1 METSPRSSEE
11 LTKETLRSRTRPL
24 ASEMPSRRTFAW
36 RIRHMS
42 YEEFRAQEP
51 PQARLLRLRGLFDL
65 LVDQDSSSA
74 LAGGRAKQMWRAR
87 ASRARYGAGG
97 DLAVGSL
104 VSPPLTATTDGT
116 GHQTPVREWLSLVR
130 RNRYAAEL
138 LAECR
143 TRRAE
148 LEKRDREK
156 HSQHDENHSSLHRQW
171 HWLVCMVR
179 EEVGTPPVSLLQ
191 RVRHWIGH
199 SDESP
204 LMHRESGWKGSRVWG
219 LRAMEG
225 RTNKNDTHGP
235 PEDKQSKA
243 ERVRQRQIEWEG
255 FVAFAEI
262 QERELYRA
270 FNEMDTKED
279 GLLDE
284 QEICA
289 ALEKS
294 GLRPAQPVLDDLIAS
309 LASSG
314 VQDVKE
320 LHEKDLYVTFPEFR
334 DYLLLL
340 PRKPTISE
348 IYHFYQVR
356 KAVGLFGNEGI
367 FAELGHNWG
376 KSARGVTSVNFDG
389 DTIFSGELA
398 DESTTHPEG
407 RTENTSTKGP
417 KSDVVKLDVA
427 LKFLLAGGIAGAVSR
442 TATAPFDR
450 VKVYLITS
458 QAVSPAAGTP
468 VTRFSPL
475 GALGHGIYAIYQE
488 GGVRGFWLGNGLNC
502 MKIIPESAIKFFT
515 YEYMK
520 RFFARYVDGKSDS
533 RDISGMSRFIS
544 GGVGGITSQLSI
556 YPIETLKTR
565 LMSSMSNPGHV
576 RGMALLGQTAREMW
590 ARGGLRAYYSGL
602 GAGLL
607 GVFPYAAI
615 DMSTFE
621 GTKLFY
627 LRYTG
632 KDEPGVLALLTF
644 GSFSGSVGASIVYP
658 LNLIRTR
665 LQASGT
671 PAHPTVYKSFWDA
684 AYQTYAKEGFL
695 GFYRGLG
702 PTLAKVVPA
711 VSISYVVYDHVRNE
725 PLTCRQ
731 KRAWESRSV
740 AIGPRKQNVSL
751 PRIEGRV
758 R

>member
-1 METSPRSSEE
+1 METRPRSAKEPA
-11 LTKETLRSRTRPL
+11 KETLPHRILEPGPDI
-24 ASEMPSRRTFAW
+24 ARRQTFAW

-104 VSPPLTATTDGT
+104 VSMPRVSATDGT
-116 GHQTPVREWLSLVR
+116 AQQTPVREWLSLVR

-143 TRRAE
+143 TRRAD
-148 LEKRDREK
+148 LEKHDREK
-156 HSQHDENHSSLHRQW
+156 HSLADAHSSSLYRQW
-171 HWLVCMVR
+171 QRLVCMVR
-179 EEVGTPPVSLLQ
+179 EEEEALPLSLLQ
-191 RVRHWIGH
+191 RLRHLIGNK
-199 SDESP
+199 DQSP

-219 LRAMEG
+219 LRATED
-225 RTNKNDTHGP
+225 RSKKNDTHEP
-235 PEDKQSKA
+235 SEDEESKA

-255 FVAFAEI
+255 FVAYAEI
-262 QERELYRA
+262 QERELHRA

-284 QEICA
+284 QEISA
-289 ALEKS
+289 ALEKA
-294 GLRPAQPVLDDLIAS
+294 GLRPSQAVLDDLIAS

-348 IYHFYQVR
+348 IYRFYQVR

-367 FAELGHNWG
+367 FAELGRNWG
-376 KSARGVTSVNFDG
+376 KTARGVTSVNFDG
-389 DTIFSGELA
+389 DTILSDEIT
-398 DESTTHPEG
+398 DDSPSTPESPKESESTRGH
-407 RTENTSTKGP
+407 
-417 KSDVVKLDVA
+417 KSDMIQLDVA
-427 LKFLLAGGIAGAVSR
+427 VKFLLAGGIAGAVSR

-458 QAVSPAAGTP
+458 QAASPATVGSLSAKTSGM
-468 VTRFSPL
+468 SAI
-475 GALGHGIYAIYQE
+475 GQGIWSIYQE
-488 GGVRGFWLGNGLNC
+488 GGLRGFWLGNGLNC

-544 GGVGGITSQLSI
+544 GGIGGMASQLSI

-576 RGMALLGQTAREMW
+576 RGMALLGHTVHEMW
-590 ARGGLRAYYSGL
+590 ARGGLRAFYSGL

-632 KDEPGVLALLTF
+632 KEEPGVLALLAF

-671 PAHPTVYKSFWDA
+671 PAHPTIYKNFFDA
-684 AYQTYAKEGFL
+684 AYQTYAKEGIL
-695 GFYRGLG
+695 GFYRGLV

-711 VSISYVVYDHVRNE
+711 VSISYVVYDHVCTNA
-725 PLTCRQ
+725 LTGRL
-731 KRAWESRSV
+731 KRV
-740 AIGPRKQNVSL
+740 
-751 PRIEGRV
+751 
-758 R
+758 

>member
-1 METSPRSSEE
+1 METRPRSSEE
-11 LTKETLRSRTRPL
+11 PAKEMLRSRMLESTP
-24 ASEMPSRRTFAW
+24 EMPSRRTFAW

-97 DLAVGSL
+97 ELAVGSL
-104 VSPPLTATTDGT
+104 VSAPLPASTDAT

-143 TRRAE
+143 TRRAD

-156 HSQHDENHSSLHRQW
+156 HSQCDENHSSLYRQW
-171 HWLVCMVR
+171 HRLVCMVR
-179 EEVGTPPVSLLQ
+179 EEEGPPPESLLQ
-191 RVRHWIGH
+191 RVRYWIGH
-199 SDESP
+199 SDGSP

-219 LRAMEG
+219 LRAMED
-225 RTNKNDTHGP
+225 RSNKNDTHEP
-235 PEDKQSKA
+235 PEDKESKA

-255 FVAFAEI
+255 FVAYAEI

-284 QEICA
+284 QEISA
-289 ALEKS
+289 ALEKA
-294 GLRPAQPVLDDLIAS
+294 GLRPSQPVLDDLIAS

-314 VQDVKE
+314 VHDVKE

-340 PRKPTISE
+340 PRRPSISE

-367 FAELGHNWG
+367 FAELRHNWG

-389 DTIFSGELA
+389 DTIFSGEMT
-398 DESTTHPEG
+398 DESVSPPEG
-407 RTENTSTKGP
+407 PAENTSTKSP
-417 KSDVVKLDVA
+417 KSDMIKLDVA

-458 QAVSPAAGTP
+458 QATQPATAGAQS
-468 VTRFSPL
+468 VRLS
-475 GALGHGIYAIYQE
+475 GMSAIGQGIWTIYQE

-544 GGVGGITSQLSI
+544 GGVGGMASQLSI

-590 ARGGLRAYYSGL
+590 VRGGLRAYYSGL

-632 KDEPGVLALLTF
+632 KEEPGVLALLAF
-644 GSFSGSVGASIVYP
+644 GSFSGSVGASVVYP

-671 PAHPTVYKSFWDA
+671 PAHPTVYKNFLDA
-684 AYQTYAKEGFL
+684 AYQTFAREGFL

-711 VSISYVVYDHVRNE
+711 VSISYVVYDHAKKS
-725 PLTCRQ
+725 LG
-731 KRAWESRSV
+731 V
-740 AIGPRKQNVSL
+740 A
-751 PRIEGRV
+751 
-758 R
+758 

>member
-1 METSPRSSEE
+1 
-11 LTKETLRSRTRPL
+11 
-24 ASEMPSRRTFAW
+24 
-36 RIRHMS
+36 MS

-104 VSPPLTATTDGT
+104 VPTPPTSSTDGT

-130 RNRYAAEL
+130 RNRYASEL
-138 LAECR
+138 LAKCR

-148 LEKRDREK
+148 LEEHDRGK
-156 HSQHDENHSSLHRQW
+156 HSARDSSHGALYR
-171 HWLVCMVR
+171 HWYRLVCMVQ
-179 EEVGTPPVSLLQ
+179 EEEGTPPVSLLQ
-191 RVRHWIGH
+191 RLRRWVNHG
-199 SDESP
+199 DESP

-225 RTNKNDTHGP
+225 RSTKSDTHEP
-235 PEDKQSKA
+235 AENEESKA

-255 FVAFAEI
+255 FVAYAEI
-262 QERELYRA
+262 QERELHRA
-270 FNEMDTKED
+270 FNDMDTKED

-289 ALEKS
+289 ALDKA
-294 GLRPAQPVLDDLIAS
+294 GLRTTQPVLDDLIAS

-320 LHEKDLYVTFPEFR
+320 LHGKDLYVTFPEFR

-367 FAELGHNWG
+367 FAELGNNLG
-376 KSARGVTSVNFDG
+376 KTARGVTSVNFDG
-389 DTIFSGELA
+389 DTVLSDGMT
-398 DESTTHPEG
+398 DDSSSSPPESP
-407 RTENTSTKGP
+407 TEKVSAKP
-417 KSDVVKLDVA
+417 KSDMIQLDVA
-427 LKFLLAGGIAGAVSR
+427 VKFLLAGGIAGAVSR

-450 VKVYLITS
+450 VKIYLITS
-458 QAVSPAAGTP
+458 QAVSPAAASGVAVRP
-468 VTRFSPL
+468 PRMSAI
-475 GALGHGIYAIYQE
+475 GQGIWSIYQE
-488 GGVRGFWLGNGLNC
+488 GGLRGFWLGNGLNC

-544 GGVGGITSQLSI
+544 GGLGGMTSQLSI

-576 RGMALLGQTAREMW
+576 RGMRLLGQTAREMW

-632 KDEPGVLALLTF
+632 KEEPGVLALLAF
-644 GSFSGSVGASIVYP
+644 GSCSGSVGASIVYP

-671 PAHPTVYKSFWDA
+671 PAHPTVYKNFLDA

-711 VSISYVVYDHVRNE
+711 VSISYVVYDHAKKS
-725 PLTCRQ
+725 LG
-731 KRAWESRSV
+731 V
-740 AIGPRKQNVSL
+740 A
-751 PRIEGRV
+751 
-758 R
+758 